1 MYVRTYVCMYV
12 GYVHAYT
19 CKAAFAPEDVSAN
32 GSTHQ
37 MQHVANTAGTMA
49 GRGVVVLV
57 CLVLKARPSYP
68 LPCHSLEL

>member
-1 MYVRTYVCMYV
+1 MKTYDCMYVCTYVCMYVCMYV

-49 GRGVVVLV
+49 GRGVVFLFVWF
-57 CLVLKARPSYP
+57 
-68 LPCHSLEL
+68 